1 MILHACANSQEEIKL
16 KAELAQPLA
25 ELQAAARA
33 IAEVQ
38 RECKLE
44 VDADVYV
51 ESFRPSLMDI
61 IHAWSKVGAARNGS
75 LKGSGGFQDRKSG
88 VGGLPAQPDGHHPR
102 LDQGA
107 FCRPGPPHL
116 KEERCL
122 VCDSGL
128 HGPDSPR
135 SPEIHGCVATPGGDP
150 AARTAICCS
159 LGFRMAILREAT
171 CCTYN
176 INMGVMRCGAPSRM
190 LCKHP
195 WVLASA
201 GLCMQCGSCAEEDNR
216 S

>member
-102 LDQGA
+102 LEQGA

-116 KEERCL
+116 KEERAWSVTAGCMGQTAL
-122 VCDSGL
+122 VHLKFTAVLQPLGATLLRALPFAALLGSGWL
-128 HGPDSPR
+128 
-135 SPEIHGCVATPGGDP
+135 
-150 AARTAICCS
+150 
-159 LGFRMAILREAT
+159 F
-171 CCTYN
+171 
-176 INMGVMRCGAPSRM
+176 
-190 LCKHP
+190 
-195 WVLASA
+195 
-201 GLCMQCGSCAEEDNR
+201 
-216 S
+216 